1 MTQFLKKVDPEML
14 KKWIDMSTQKRIP
27 DPSELKGI
35 TVFLASQAAS
45 YFTGSSMTADG
56 GYSLW

>member
-1 MTQFLKKVDPEML
+1 MTPLLKKVDPEML
-14 KKWIDMSTQKRIP
+14 KKWVDSTPQKRIP

-35 TVFLASQAAS
+35 VVFLASQAAS
-45 YFTGSSMTADG
+45 YFTGSSITADG